1 LRSFYPNCPALKIM
15 FSSTGRDFN
24 RHLREVRKLSAARIY
39 VAMAEF
45 THLHLHTEY
54 SLLDGAC
61 DVKKLVDQVASL
73 GQTSVAMTDHGNIYG
88 AVHFFA
94 AAKQKGIKPILGCE
108 LYICKNEDHRAPG
121 DGDENNHLLVLAQN
135 EEGYRNLVRIT
146 SEASLH
152 GFYRKPRVSKQ
163 YLAENSKGLIGFSG
177 CLSGELCEE
186 LVAGNYE
193 KARSVATQYE
203 DIFGKGNFYLE
214 IQDQGLEQ
222 EKKIHEALFRL
233 EKDLNIPM
241 VLTNDSHYLC
251 GDDSHA
257 HDVMLCVQTG
267 SKIHDKERFR
277 FDSDQFFVKSAD
289 EMGRLFTNSPDLLQ
303 RTMEIAE
310 RCELKLHPVDNPFPV
325 FDVPEGHTID
335 SYFEKVCREGY
346 KKRLDTAVRSL
357 EARGLRRAAIHEYD
371 ARLEYEIGII
381 EQMKYSGY
389 FLIVWDFI
397 KYARDNGIPVGPGRG
412 SGAGSL
418 VAYSMGIT
426 NIDPLQNALLFERFL
441 NPERKQMPDID
452 VDFCQIRRC
461 EVIDYVTRKYGR
473 EQVAQIITFNTMA
486 AKAAIKDCGRAMD
499 MPYGDVDR
507 IAKLIPATIGM
518 TIDTAL
524 EEVAELQK
532 AYKTDGQIKELID
545 TAKKLEGLVRGS
557 GVHASAVVIAPRPL
571 TELVPLAKTKNDEI
585 VTAYDMKAVE
595 KMGLLK
601 MDFLGL
607 TTLTVID
614 DCLKLIEKNRGE
626 KVDIEAIPL
635 DDAETYKKVFHS
647 ALTSGVF
654 QFESSGMRDV
664 LRRYRPDSVEDL
676 TALNALYRPGPIQGG
691 MIDDFIERKLGRRK
705 VEYALP
711 ELEGILKET
720 LGVIV
725 YQEQV
730 MQISNKLA
738 SYSLG
743 EADLLRRSMGKK
755 NAEAMAEQ
763 RARFMEG
770 AAAAGHPKATAG
782 EIFDM
787 MEKFAGYGFNKSHSA
802 AYALLAYQTAYL
814 KTHYPVEF
822 MAALLTSE
830 TSKPENVVKYIG
842 ECREM
847 GIRVEPPDV
856 QVSGSQFTP
865 YVAENSQAIR
875 FGLAAVKN
883 VGGNAIESILKA
895 REEVGGRFKSIWGFC
910 EKVDLRVMNKRV
922 LESLIKAGALDSMGK
937 RGPLMAAVDKAMERA
952 QKAQRDEAQGQSGL
966 FGLFDEGPRT
976 ARDSSEDLPNV
987 ADWEEGERLAN
998 EKDVL
1003 GFFVSGHPLD
1013 KYAEKLRNLA
1023 GVISAADALE
1033 RKPPERR
1040 WGTQADPAD
1049 EIQVAGMILGLRVQK
1064 SKRDQKLYAQ
1074 AALEDATGKIDLICF
1089 SRDYERLSGQLKMEA
1104 PVLVRGVLMGDED
1117 AAPKISVSSIV
1128 ALEEVQVK
1136 LPSGVRIRINLD
1148 RATEEMLTELKS
1160 AADAAPGPGKVM
1172 LHLEKKGEYAAI
1184 LEPENMGVAADKG
1197 WVERVEEL
1205 VGKGTV
1211 QMVG

>member
-1 LRSFYPNCPALKIM
+1 MS
-15 FSSTGRDFN
+15 
-24 RHLREVRKLSAARIY
+24 
-39 VAMAEF
+39 EF
-45 THLHLHTEY
+45 AHLHLHTEY

-61 DVKKLVDQVASL
+61 DVTKLVDRVAAL
-73 GQTSVAMTDHGNIYG
+73 GQKSVAMTDHGNIYG
-88 AVHFFA
+88 AVHFFN
-94 AAKQKGIKPILGCE
+94 AAKAKGIKPILGCE
-108 LYICKNEDHRAPG
+108 LYISKNEDHRAPG
-121 DGDENNHLLVLAQN
+121 EGDDNNHLLVLAEN
-135 EEGYRNLVRIT
+135 EDGYRNLIRIT

-152 GFYRKPRVSKQ
+152 GFYRKPRVSKR

-186 LVAGNYE
+186 LVEGRYE
-193 KARSVATQYE
+193 KARSVARQYE

-233 EKDLNIPM
+233 ERELGIPL
-241 VLTNDSHYLC
+241 VATNDSHYLC
-251 GDDSHA
+251 GEDSHA

-267 SKIHDKERFR
+267 AKIHDKERFR

-289 EMGRLFTNSPDLLQ
+289 EMAVLFKDSPAAVQ
-303 RTMEIAE
+303 RTMEVAE
-310 RCELKLHPVDNPFPV
+310 RCQLKLHPVDNPFPE
-325 FDVPEGHTID
+325 FAVPEGHTID
-335 SYFEKVCREGY
+335 SYFELVCREGL
-346 KKRLDTAVRSL
+346 KKRLDTAVRQLELRGVRRSSPEEY
-357 EARGLRRAAIHEYD
+357 EARLN
-371 ARLEYEIGII
+371 YEIGII
-381 EQMKYSGY
+381 KQMSYSGY

-397 KYARDNGIPVGPGRG
+397 KYARDHGIPVGPGRG
-412 SGAGSL
+412 SATGSL
-418 VAYSMGIT
+418 VAYAMEIT
-426 NIDPLQNALLFERFL
+426 NIDPMQCVLLFERFL
-441 NPERKQMPDID
+441 NPERVTMPDID
-452 VDFCQIRRC
+452 VDFCQNRRG
-461 EVIDYVTRKYGR
+461 EVIEYVTRKYGR

-507 IAKLIPATIGM
+507 IAKLIPMTIGM
-518 TIDTAL
+518 TIDAAL
-524 EEVAELQK
+524 EEVAELK
-532 AYKTDGQIKELID
+532 KVYETDGQIRELID

-571 TELVPLAKTKNDEI
+571 TELVPLNKTKNDEI

-614 DCLKLIEKNRGE
+614 DCLKLIEQNRGE
-626 KVDIEAIPL
+626 KLDIETIPQ
-635 DDAETYKKVFHS
+635 DDEETYRRVFHS
-647 ALTSGVF
+647 ALTSGIF
-654 QFESSGMRDV
+654 QFESSGMRDI
-664 LRRYRPDSVEDL
+664 LRRYKPDSVEEL
-676 TALNALYRPGPIQGG
+676 TALNALYRPGPMS
-691 MIDDFIERKLGRRK
+691 MIDDFVERKWGRRK
-705 VEYALP
+705 VEYLLP
-711 ELEGILKET
+711 ELESVLKDS

-730 MQISNKLA
+730 MRIANVLA

-743 EADLLRRSMGKK
+743 EADLLRRAMGKK
-755 NAEAMAEQ
+755 NAVAMAEQ
-763 RARFMEG
+763 RERFMSG
-770 AAAAGHPKATAG
+770 AAAHGHPKNAVG
-782 EIFDM
+782 EIFDQ
-787 MEKFAGYGFNKSHSA
+787 MEKFSGYGFNKSHSA
-802 AYALLAYQTAYL
+802 AYSLVAYQTAYL
-814 KTHYPVEF
+814 KTHYPMEF

-830 TSKPENVVKYIG
+830 TSKPENVVKYIA

-847 GIRVEPPDV
+847 GISVEPPDV
-856 QVSGSQFTP
+856 QVSGAQFTP
-865 YVAENSQAIR
+865 HGEAIR

-883 VGGNAIESILKA
+883 VGGNAIESIMKA
-895 REEVGGRFKSIWGFC
+895 RAEAGGRFKSLWEFC

-922 LESLIKAGALDSMGK
+922 IESLIKAGALDSLGS
-937 RGPLMAAVDKAMERA
+937 RAALMKAIDKAMERA
-952 QKAQRDEAQGQSGL
+952 QKTQRDAAQGQTGL

-976 ARDSSEDLPNV
+976 GRDADDLPKV

-998 EKDVL
+998 EKEVL

-1013 KYAEKLRNLA
+1013 KYAEKLRNLT
-1023 GVISAADALE
+1023 GVIPTAEALE
-1033 RKPPERR
+1033 RKPPEKR
-1040 WGTQADPAD
+1040 WGTQTDPAD

-1089 SRDYERLSGQLKMEA
+1089 SRDYDRLSGQLKMEA

-1117 AAPKISVSSIV
+1117 AAPKIAVSSIV

-1136 LPSGVRIRINLD
+1136 LPTMLRIRVNLE
-1148 RATEEMLTELKS
+1148 RATEEMLAGLKS

-1172 LHLEKKGEYAAI
+1172 LHLEKKDEYAVI
-1184 LEPENMGVAADKG
+1184 LEPEGMRVAADKG

-1205 VGKGTV
+1205 VGKGAVQTV
-1211 QMVG
+1211 G

>member
-1 LRSFYPNCPALKIM
+1 M
-15 FSSTGRDFN
+15 T
-24 RHLREVRKLSAARIY
+24 
-39 VAMAEF
+39 EF

-61 DVKKLVDQVASL
+61 DVKKLVDRVAEL

-94 AAKQKGIKPILGCE
+94 AAKAKGIKPILGCE

-121 DGDENNHLLVLAQN
+121 DGDENNHLLVLAEN
-135 EEGYRNLVRIT
+135 EEGYRNLIRIT

-152 GFYRKPRVSKQ
+152 GFYRKPRVSKR
-163 YLAENSKGLIGFSG
+163 YLAENSKGLIGLSG
-177 CLSGELCEE
+177 CLSGELCEALDQGE
-186 LVAGNYE
+186 YSKAVAS
-193 KARSVATQYE
+193 ALQYQ

-222 EKKIHEALFRL
+222 ERKIQKDLFRMEREL
-233 EKDLNIPM
+233 GIPL
-241 VLTNDSHYLC
+241 VATNDSHYLC
-251 GDDSHA
+251 GEDSHA

-267 SKIHDKERFR
+267 SKMHDKERFR

-289 EMGRLFTNSPDLLQ
+289 EMERLFPDSPAVLQ
-303 RTMEIAE
+303 RTVEIAE
-310 RCELKLHPVDNPFPV
+310 RCQLQLHPVDNPWPQFA
-325 FDVPEGHTID
+325 VPEGQTID
-335 SYFEKVCREGY
+335 SYFEQVCRQGFKMRME
-346 KKRLDTAVRSL
+346 TAVRRLESKGQRRATVAEY
-357 EARGLRRAAIHEYD
+357 EARLN
-371 ARLEYEIGII
+371 YEIGII
-381 EQMKYSGY
+381 HQMKYSGY

-397 KYARDNGIPVGPGRG
+397 KYAKDHGIPVGPGRG

-418 VAYSMGIT
+418 VAYAMEIT
-426 NIDPLQNALLFERFL
+426 NIDPMQNVLLFERFL
-441 NPERKQMPDID
+441 NPERVSMPDID
-452 VDFCQIRRC
+452 VDFCQNQRIKVY
-461 EVIDYVTRKYGR
+461 EYVVQKYGR
-473 EQVAQIITFNTMA
+473 EQVSQIITFNTMA

-507 IAKLIPATIGM
+507 IAKLIPATVGM
-518 TIDTAL
+518 TIDKAL
-524 EEVAELQK
+524 EDVADLRK
-532 AYKTDGQIKELID
+532 VYDTDAQIRELID

-557 GVHASAVVIAPRPL
+557 GVHASAVVIAPRAL
-571 TELVPLAKTKNDEI
+571 TELVPVVKTKNNEI
-585 VTAYDMKAVE
+585 VTAYDMKSID

-601 MDFLGL
+601 FDFLGL

-614 DCLKLIEKNRGE
+614 DCLKLIEETRHE

-635 DDAETYKKVFHS
+635 DDEKTFQKVFQA

-654 QFESSGMRDV
+654 QFESNGMRDM
-664 LRRYRPDSVEDL
+664 LRRYKPERLEEL
-676 TALNALYRPGPIQGG
+676 TALTALFRPGPIQGG
-691 MIDDFIERKLGRRK
+691 MTDDFIERKWGRRK
-705 VEYALP
+705 VEYMLP
-711 ELEGILKET
+711 EMEGVLKET

-730 MQISNKLA
+730 MQIANVLA

-743 EADLLRRSMGKK
+743 EADLLRRAMGKK
-755 NAEAMAEQ
+755 NAEEMAKQ
-763 RARFMEG
+763 RDRFMSG
-770 AAAAGHPKATAG
+770 AAALGHPKETAG
-782 EIFDM
+782 EVFDQ

-802 AYALLAYQTAYL
+802 AYGLVSYQTGYL

-830 TSKPENVVKYIG
+830 TSKPENVVKYIS
-842 ECREM
+842 ECKEM

-865 YVAENSQAIR
+865 HVTPEGESIR

-883 VGGNAIESILKA
+883 VGGNAIESIMKA
-895 REEVGGRFKSIWGFC
+895 RGEVGGRFKSLWEFC

-922 LESLIKAGALDSMGK
+922 IESLIKAGALDALGK
-937 RGPLMAAVDKAMERA
+937 RGALMAAVDKAMERA
-952 QKAQRDEAQGQSGL
+952 QKAQKDAAQGQSGL
-966 FGLFDEGPRT
+966 FGLFDEGPKGRGPGG
-976 ARDSSEDLPNV
+976 DELPKV

-998 EKDVL
+998 EKEVL

-1013 KYAEKLRNLA
+1013 KYAEKLRNLS
-1023 GVISAADALE
+1023 GVISTADALE
-1033 RKPPERR
+1033 RKPAERR
-1040 WGTQADPAD
+1040 WGQQTDPSD

-1064 SKRDQKLYAQ
+1064 SKRDQKQYAQ

-1089 SRDYERLSGQLKMEA
+1089 SRDYERLQGQLKIEA

-1117 AAPKISVSSIV
+1117 AAPKIAISSVV

-1136 LPSGVRIRINLD
+1136 LPAGVRIRISLE
-1148 RATEEMLTELKS
+1148 RASEEMFAALKS
-1160 AADAAPGPGKVM
+1160 AADSAPGPGKVM
-1172 LHLEKKGEYAAI
+1172 LQLEKKGEYAVI
-1184 LEPENMGVAADKG
+1184 LEPEGMSVAADRG

-1211 QMVG
+1211 QAVG